1 MALLLV
7 QALNGLQLGVLL
19 FLVAAGLTLVFGVL
33 DVINLA
39 HGVQYMLGAY
49 AAASVW
55 QITGS
60 FALAVLAATLAC
72 LVIGL
77 LLEWVVFRNLRGGG
91 HLEQVLATFGL
102 ILLAEE
108 TIRALWG
115 PAPLALPVPDALSG
129 TVALLGLRYPAYR
142 LVLLGAGLAVAALL
156 WLVIERTRA
165 GMLVRAGA
173 TNAAMLSALGVDI
186 GLVFAMVLG
195 AGAALAGFAGAMAA
209 PLVSIEPGMGG
220 AVLIPA
226 FVVIVVGG
234 AGSIRGAFLG
244 AILVGLLETMGRQ
257 LLGDGLHLV
266 LSASAA
272 RQAGPALASMLTY
285 VMMAIVLAIAP
296 GGLLPAR
303 GAARA

>member
-1 MALLLV
+1 M
-7 QALNGLQLGVLL
+7 
-19 FLVAAGLTLVFGVL
+19 
-33 DVINLA
+33 
-39 HGVQYMLGAY
+39 
-49 AAASVW
+49 
-55 QITGS
+55 
-60 FALAVLAATLAC
+60 
-72 LVIGL
+72 
-77 LLEWVVFRNLRGGG
+77 FRNLRGGG

-108 TIRALWG
+108 TIRAVWG

-129 TVALLGLRYPAYR
+129 TVALMGLRYPAYR
-142 LVLLGAGLAVAALL
+142 LVLLAAGLAVAGLL

-173 TNAAMLSALGVDI
+173 TNAPMLAALGVDI

-257 LLGDGLHLV
+257 LLGDGLHLM